1 MVAYVDCLAGRL
13 SPVTMPP
20 RGALVSGG
28 DVPIERTAL
37 VRQLSEWLD
46 DRNDANGARLRE
58 MHRRLVSYFVR
69 RNRPGAEELAVKTLR
84 RIASDLQNDPA
95 IRCMP
100 PAHYCYRVARAVL
113 IEDLERARRRAMPA
127 LERIRLAL
135 VAWLPPC
142 CAGLAQPRQIDAN
155 G

>member
-1 MVAYVDCLAGRL
+1 M
-13 SPVTMPP
+13 SPL
-20 RGALVSGG
+20 GALVSGC

-46 DRNDANGARLRE
+46 DGNDAGGARLQE

-69 RNRPGAEELAVKTLR
+69 RNRPGAEELAAKTLH
-84 RIASDLQNDPA
+84 RIASDLQNDPG

-100 PAHYCYRVARAVL
+100 PAHYCYRVARTVL
-113 IEDLERARRRAMPA
+113 IEDLERARRKATPA
-127 LERIRLAL
+127 RERIRRAL
-135 VAWLPPC
+135 IAWLPPC
-142 CAGLAQPRQIDAN
+142 CTGLAQPRQIDVN